1 MADFK
6 EFLLAIGI
14 TTSTNAREK
23 LKWAFRVYDVDGNGV
38 VGREEMAKILQ
49 GCNSIERIDVSREV
63 PQTCS
68 QRCLEF

>member
-23 LKWAFRVYDVDGNGV
+23 LKWAFK
-38 VGREEMAKILQ
+38 VGCFKTKMFFQFIIITSLHQ
-49 GCNSIERIDVSREV
+49 I
-63 PQTCS
+63 P
-68 QRCLEF
+68 